1 MSLPEAL
8 FFGDYSQ
15 GIVAVGCLP
24 LPVMLM
30 LGFATGYLIDGRSGS
45 LWGAG
50 IGLVAGIAATAW
62 FIRAMRRANR

>member
-1 MSLPEAL
+1 M
-8 FFGDYSQ
+8 
-15 GIVAVGCLP
+15 GCLP

-30 LGFATGYLIDGRSGS
+30 LGFAIGYLTGGREGS

-50 IGLVAGIAATAW
+50 IGLVAGIAATAL